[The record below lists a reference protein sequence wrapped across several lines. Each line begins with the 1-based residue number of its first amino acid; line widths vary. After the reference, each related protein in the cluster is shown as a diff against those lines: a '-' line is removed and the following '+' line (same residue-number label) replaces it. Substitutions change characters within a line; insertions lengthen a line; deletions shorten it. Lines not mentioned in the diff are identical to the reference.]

1 MTFCQPM
8 HITPDTLCVIVLFS
22 FLICKLLMTTAYF
35 LFLSDSNLLF
45 TDAFNRFSV
54 YKVKILPWEKSF
66 LLWSS
71 PTTK

>member
-22 FLICKLLMTTAYF
+22 FLICKLLMTTVYF
-35 LFLSDSNLLF
+35 LFLSDSNLSF
-45 TDAFNRFSV
+45 TDGFNRFSV
-54 YKVKILPWEKSF
+54 YKVKIVSWEKSF
-66 LLWSS
+66 LLWNS